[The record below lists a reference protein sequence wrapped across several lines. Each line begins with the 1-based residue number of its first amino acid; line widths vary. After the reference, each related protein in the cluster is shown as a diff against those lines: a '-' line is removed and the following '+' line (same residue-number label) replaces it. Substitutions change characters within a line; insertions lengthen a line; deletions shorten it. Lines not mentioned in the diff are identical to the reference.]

1 MDDVN
6 SRFKQRKAELA
17 RLGLLS
23 SEAEALVNDMLEQVD
38 MLEQRN
44 TALRRSLRSSSKAPR
59 MSSKLKDA
67 LYE

>member
-1 MDDVN
+1 MEDVN
-6 SRFKQRKAELA
+6 SRFKHRKAELA

-23 SEAEALVNDMLEQVD
+23 SETEALVNDMLEQLE

-44 TALRRSLRSSSKAPR
+44 AALRRSLRSSSKTPR

>member
-6 SRFKQRKAELA
+6 SRFKQRKVELA

-23 SEAEALVNDMLEQVD
+23 SEAEELVNDMLEQLEK
-38 MLEQRN
+38 LEQRN
-44 TALRRSLRSSSKAPR
+44 TVLRRSLRSSSKTPR
-59 MSSKLKDA
+59 MSSRLKDA

>member
-23 SEAEALVNDMLEQVD
+23 SEAEALVNDMLEQLD

-44 TALRRSLRSSSKAPR
+44 TALRRSLRNSSKTPR

>member
-1 MDDVN
+1 MENVI
-6 SRFKQRKAELA
+6 SRLKLRKAEME

-23 SEAEALVNDMLEQVD
+23 PEAEALLNDMMDELER
-38 MLEQRN
+38 LEKQN
-44 TALRRSLRSSSKAPR
+44 DSLRRSLRSSSKTPR